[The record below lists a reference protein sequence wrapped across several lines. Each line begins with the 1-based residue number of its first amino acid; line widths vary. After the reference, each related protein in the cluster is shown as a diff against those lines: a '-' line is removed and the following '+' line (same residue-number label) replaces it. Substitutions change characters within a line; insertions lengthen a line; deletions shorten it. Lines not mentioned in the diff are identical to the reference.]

1 MYTKG
6 KKVENLYRLFLH
18 MYKYILS
25 VMGKYTDLHLS
36 QTYLKEKLVIN
47 FDDKDDESNIKKLF
61 FIYFQIWNYISFKS
75 NNITN
80 LKFNYDTII

>member
-25 VMGKYTDLHLS
+25 VMGKYTDLYLS

-47 FDDKDDESNIKKLF
+47 FDDKDDEWNIKKLD
-61 FIYFQIWNYISFKS
+61 FISIFRSTI
-75 NNITN
+75 
-80 LKFNYDTII
+80 KFYLSCLDN